1 MQAAVTAEEDAGIA
15 MNEAQREIESLFK
28 EADCIK

>member
-1 MQAAVTAEEDAGIA
+1 MQVAVTAEEDAGIA
-15 MNEAQREIESLFK
+15 MNETQREIESLFK